1 MSTIQQESIYI
12 PARVRNSP
20 NIIYEFPLI
29 NLLNFSQLLTENNV
43 ENVSKA
49 IIESIPN
56 EYKIKFNKI
65 SKKLLLRVFVTK
77 EIKIGKAHPT
87 DTNP

>member
-1 MSTIQQESIYI
+1 M
-12 PARVRNSP
+12 
-20 NIIYEFPLI
+20 
-29 NLLNFSQLLTENNV
+29 LTENNV

-56 EYKIKFNKI
+56 EYKVKFNKI
-65 SKKLLLRVFVTK
+65 SKKLLLRVLVTK